1 MISARMTEKADSTT
15 KNYQQNSYMP
25 TIINLKIWEDK
36 RSILSSNQNHKMLRN
51 WDFHGRAV
59 LKTLCFQCMGHRS
72 DTVKKFNVTT
82 IELQSQ
88 LFTETKKLIL
98 KIKWKKKW
106 AKNVNRHSFRKDIL
120 IAKKFMKRCPKSLVI

>member
-51 WDFHGRAV
+51 WDFHGGAV
-59 LKTLCFQCMGHRS
+59 VKTLCFQCMGHRS
-72 DTVKKFNVTT
+72 DTVKKIQRNHNWIPVTT
-82 IELQSQ
+82 FLQ
-88 LFTETKKLIL
+88 KLRS
-98 KIKWKKKW
+98 W
-106 AKNVNRHSFRKDIL
+106 S
-120 IAKKFMKRCPKSLVI
+120 